1 VRQTIRESLQ
11 ALHAVFRNPNLRRLQ
26 LAFAGSITGIY
37 AFSIAVAVY
46 AYDHGGAAAVGVMA
60 LVRTIPCALLAPFA
74 SGAGDR
80 FRQER
85 VMLGADLARAA
96 IVAAIAVVVVTGG
109 PVALVFVLAAASPV
123 FGTAFHP
130 AQAALLPVVAD
141 SPEELT
147 AANVSSATI
156 DSIGSFVGPALAGIV
171 LAAFG
176 IWPALVF
183 TIATYLWSAAL
194 IARVHPTRPVRA
206 EAEERAGGTAL
217 QEALAGFRTVAH
229 DRDLRVI
236 VGLFTAQTVV
246 AGALGVLV
254 VVSSLRLLGLGNSG
268 VGWLYSATGIG
279 GLVGSAVALALV
291 GRRKLAG
298 DFGVGLLLWGVPF
311 LVIAAWPNATVALLM
326 LGVLGVGNTLVDV
339 AGYTLMQ
346 RQAPERV
353 RSRVFGVFESASSG
367 AMGLGAILAPA
378 VVALGGVRVALIAT
392 GALLPVLT
400 GLYWRRLAALDAP
413 PPEHLALLRAIPLF
427 APLPPPTLERLARA
441 LEPVD
446 LAAGETLFAA
456 GDAGDRFYVV
466 ESGELGVDLATGV
479 KVEGPGRFVGE
490 IALLHDVPRTA
501 TVRARTDARLLA
513 LPREEFVA
521 AVTGH
526 ERAADAAQ
534 AIAAERLALSPV

>member
-11 ALHAVFRNPNLRRLQ
+11 ALHDVFRNPNLRRLQ

-446 LAAGETLFAA
+446 RAAGETLFAA